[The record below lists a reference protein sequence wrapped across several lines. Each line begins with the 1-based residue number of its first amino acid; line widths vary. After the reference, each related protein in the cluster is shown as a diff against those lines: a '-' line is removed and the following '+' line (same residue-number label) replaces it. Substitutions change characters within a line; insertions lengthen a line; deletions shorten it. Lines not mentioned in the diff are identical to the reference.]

1 MFEPPTSLVHQLD
14 IELDDADEEE
24 EEEEDTGIT
33 MEDLH
38 AVAVMNTTDLQTVRN
53 DIHVLRTGLN
63 SVTQDMKKLSNLMVS
78 IHLCMQSMQSMM
90 QSMIKCGA
98 HAEVVACLSDT
109 GLPESD
115 NKHM

>member
-14 IELDDADEEE
+14 IELDDADEE

-78 IHLCMQSMQSMM
+78 MHLCMQSMQEIS
-90 QSMIKCGA
+90 KLRDGEA
-98 HAEVVACLSDT
+98 A
-109 GLPESD
+109 
-115 NKHM
+115 

>member
-1 MFEPPTSLVHQLD
+1 MVEFAGACEITGAFRAHLLDLLPHDDVHT
-14 IELDDADEEE
+14 A
-24 EEEEDTGIT
+24 
-33 MEDLH
+33 
-38 AVAVMNTTDLQTVRN
+38 AAAAASN
-53 DIHVLRTGLN
+53 DINVLRTGLN